1 MDKMSEILI
10 KKNFERQIELTNYYF
25 YYIINIKLLIR
36 IDILSYIENIISK
49 IDRQNVQ
56 CTFCLLC

>member
-36 IDILSYIENIISK
+36 IDKLSNIE
-49 IDRQNVQ
+49 
-56 CTFCLLC
+56 T